1 MAIIVNTNIPALQ
14 IQQTLGSATDKMNQ
28 AMLRMATGSKINSA
42 ADDAAGMAVST
53 NMSTQISGSK
63 TAQANAQIGSNL
75 LSTQE
80 GALNV
85 IGKHLAR
92 IRDLAEQSANGTYD
106 SKARGAML
114 KELDQRFQ
122 EINRIGSNTDF
133 NGIKLFD
140 TATTG
145 SAALNLQVG
154 AGSDTSNQISLGA
167 AMFATVTVS
176 SLGVTAAAVTACFGA
191 TSPTAAQA
199 NTLLSNCD
207 AAISAVTDKKTTIGG
222 YQNRLTSAIEGLKV
236 TQANLTSARSTIQ
249 DADIA
254 EESASYVQSQ
264 ILQQASASLL
274 AQANQAPSIAVN
286 LV

>member
-1 MAIIVNTNIPALQ
+1 MAIIVNTNVPALQ
-14 IQQTLGSATDKMNQ
+14 IQNTLGSATDKMNT

-53 NMSTQISGSK
+53 NMTTQISGSK

-122 EINRIGSNTDF
+122 EINRIGTNTEF

-145 SAALNLQVG
+145 AAAMNLQVG

-167 AMFATVTVS
+167 SMFATVTVS

-191 TSPTAAQA
+191 TAPTAAQT
-199 NTLLSNCD
+199 NTLLTNCD
-207 AAISAVTDKKTTIGG
+207 AAINAVTDKKTTIGG
-222 YQNRLTSAIEGLKV
+222 YQNRLGSAVEGLKV
-236 TQANLTSARSTIQ
+236 TQANLTAARSTIQ

>member
-1 MAIIVNTNIPALQ
+1 MSIIVNTNMPALQ
-14 IQQTLGSATDKMNQ
+14 IQGTLGSATDKMNK
-28 AMLRMATGSKINSA
+28 AMMRMATGSKINSA
-42 ADDAAGMAVST
+42 ADDSAGMAVAT
-53 NMSTQISGSK
+53 NMTTQISGSK

-80 GALNV
+80 GALDQ

-92 IRDLAEQSANGTYD
+92 IRDLAEQAGNGTFD

-122 EINRIGSNTDF
+122 EINRIGTNTEF

-140 TATTG
+140 TASTG
-145 SAALNLQVG
+145 AAAMNLQIG
-154 AGSDTSNQISLGA
+154 AGSDSSNQISLSA
-167 AMFATVTVS
+167 SMFATVTVS
-176 SLGVTAAAVTACFGA
+176 SLGVTAAAVTASFGA
-191 TSPTAAQA
+191 TAPTAAQ
-199 NTLLSNCD
+199 TTTILQNCD
-207 AAISAVTDKKTTIGG
+207 AAINAVTDKKTTIGG
-222 YQNRLTSAIEGLKV
+222 VQNRLSSAVDGLKV
-236 TQANLTSARSTIQ
+236 TQSNLTSARSTIA

-274 AQANQAPSIAVN
+274 GQANQAPSIAVN